1 DVRLMMPGKPDKKIP
16 FCMSRSYYQGLI
28 EAGVKIYEYNPGFLH
43 SKSFVSDDK
52 TSVAGTVNLDFR
64 SLHLHYENGVLVY
77 DKDFALTL
85 KKDFIDTQKLCQEIT
100 ITSFKELSIFY
111 RLSGKMLRIFAPLM

>member
-1 DVRLMMPGKPDKKIP
+1 ML
-16 FCMSRSYYQGLI
+16 CMSRSYYQGLI

-52 TSVAGTVNLDFR
+52 TSVVGTVNLDFR
-64 SLHLHYENGVLVY
+64 SLHLHYENGVLIY
-77 DKDFALTL
+77 DRDFALTL

-100 ITSFKELSIFY
+100 ISSFKELSIFY